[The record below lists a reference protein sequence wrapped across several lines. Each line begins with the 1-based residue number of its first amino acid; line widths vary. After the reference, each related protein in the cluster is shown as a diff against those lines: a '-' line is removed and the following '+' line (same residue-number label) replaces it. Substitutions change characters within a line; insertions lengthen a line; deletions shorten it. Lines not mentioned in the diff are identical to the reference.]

1 MQFFRNIHLFRVLN
15 LLPDFHERLV
25 EGLGKS
31 TFQPCAGTE
40 MSRSGWVSPKAD
52 GNLWARSNGHYL
64 LRLRTE
70 SRLLPASV
78 IAKETRVRAAAIE
91 EREGHR
97 LSRGEM
103 RELKDAV
110 TVDLIPKAFTKDR
123 YTYVWFDPNSG
134 RIAVDTSSQTIADD
148 AMTLLTQHVS
158 FMHIKPLCTVLS
170 PVSAMTAWLANDEA
184 PAGFTIDRDTELRS
198 STQSKAAVRYVRHA
212 LEAEDMRRHIEHGK
226 QCTRLALTWRDRI
239 SFTLTEQM
247 TVKRITPLDVLTEQD
262 NTAENDEEQFD
273 ADLILMTSELSAL
286 LHDLVFALG
295 GQPKD

>member
-52 GNLWARSNGHYL
+52 GNLLARSNGHYL

-70 SRLLPASV
+70 SRLLPAAV
-78 IAKETRVRAAAIE
+78 IAKETRARAAVIE
-91 EREGHR
+91 ERQGYKLGR
-97 LSRGEM
+97 REM
-103 RELKDAV
+103 SELKDAV
-110 TVDLIPKAFTKDR
+110 TVDLIPKAFTRDR
-123 YTYVWFDPNSG
+123 YTNVWFDPMTS
-134 RIAVDTSSQTIADD
+134 RIVVDTSSPTVADD
-148 AMTLLTQHVS
+148 AMMLLTRHVE
-158 FMHIKPLCTVLS
+158 FMNIRPLYASLS
-170 PVSAMTAWLANDEA
+170 PVSAMTAWLADDEA
-184 PAGFTIDRDTELRS
+184 PDGFTIDRDTELRS

-247 TVKRITPLDVLTEQD
+247 TVKRITPLDVLTEQER
-262 NTAENDEEQFD
+262 AGEREEDQFD
-273 ADLILMTSELSAL
+273 ADLTLMAGELSGL
-286 LHDLVFALG
+286 ITDLVAALG
-295 GQPKD
+295 GEPKA